1 MKPEVSEWL
10 KIAEEDMASARLL
23 FENGIHRMVCLH
35 SQQAVEKILK
45 AILMESDVKLRK
57 IHNIIDLLSL
67 ARTEGVSMN
76 MTHEEAGFLN
86 AVYRSRYPAEAGL
99 LPQGEPTANDAG
111 RALALAQRVFEEGKQ
126 MLERRG

>member
-1 MKPEVSEWL
+1 MKPEVSECL

-57 IHNIIDLLSL
+57 IQNIMIC
-67 ARTEGVSMN
+67 
-76 MTHEEAGFLN
+76 
-86 AVYRSRYPAEAGL
+86 
-99 LPQGEPTANDAG
+99 
-111 RALALAQRVFEEGKQ
+111 
-126 MLERRG
+126 